1 MSVLE
6 VLETRFNN
14 IHETID
20 KYNVELDRL
29 NNEKDELS
37 EKMKEL
43 SKKIE
48 ALKKRI
54 SKVENKKKQ
63 MMDVESELTKTYDH
77 IKTSAENLLSVIDS
91 NDTLKEDSDSDENS
105 EHQQHEDGDM
115 STLEIN
121 LSTNN
126 AELTNDEIEFNQFTN
141 TVNMMDLGQ
150 DTFII
155 SQNNTTFFN

>member
-6 VLETRFNN
+6 VLEKRFNK

-20 KYNVELDRL
+20 KYNTELDKL
-29 NNEKDELS
+29 NNEKNELSDKMKKLS
-37 EKMKEL
+37 EK
-43 SKKIE
+43 IE
-48 ALKKRI
+48 TLKKRI

-77 IKTSAENLLSVIDS
+77 IKRYAENLLSVIDT
-91 NDTLKEDSDSDENS
+91 NDTLKENSDSDESS
-105 EHQQHEDGDM
+105 EEQYEDGEM
-115 STLEIN
+115 STLEIHI
-121 LSTNN
+121 TNN
-126 AELTNDEIEFNQFTN
+126 NSQLTNDEIEFNQFTN

-150 DTFII
+150 DPFII